1 MSKITFVILNYKRPR
16 NLVEHILPN
25 LLKNELIDKI
35 IVSHALRETCF
46 DTYVYND
53 RLLQLK
59 NFEEQK
65 KVGLYCRFLATERA
79 NTECIAFQDDDF
91 LVDNASIKLCYEQWL
106 EDKHSIH
113 GGLGRNITEN
123 TYIPKDV
130 FSAHVPV
137 ILPGAGAMTSSLT
150 LKKVMELGPIVE
162 PYVQDCKPLWNGED
176 IFLSVVAMLHTKK
189 FNRRHDLKVQALPS
203 PHAISEIE
211 GHYAHRT
218 YLVTKLFELFP
229 ELKEI
234 FKSNN

>member
-16 NLVEHILPN
+16 NLVEHILPS

-65 KVGLYCRFLATERA
+65 KVGMYCRFLATERA
-79 NTECIAFQDDDF
+79 TTECIAFQDDDF
-91 LVDNASIKLCYEQWL
+91 VVDNASIKFCYEQWL

-113 GGLGRNITEN
+113 GVTGRVITET
-123 TYIPKDV
+123 TYIPKNAL
-130 FSAHVPV
+130 SAHVPV
-137 ILPGAGAMTSSLT
+137 ILPHFAMTSSLT
-150 LKKVMELGPIVE
+150 IKKVMELAPIVA
-162 PYVQDCKPLWNGED
+162 PYVQDCKPIWNGED
-176 IFLSVVAMLHTKK
+176 IFLSVVAMLQTKK
-189 FNRRHDLKVQALPS
+189 FNRRHNLKLHALPC
-203 PHAISEIE
+203 PAAICEIE
-211 GHYAHRT
+211 GHYDHRT

-229 ELKEI
+229 ELKQI

>member
-16 NLVEHILPN
+16 NLVEHILPS

-91 LVDNASIKLCYEQWL
+91 LVDNASIKFCYEQWL

-150 LKKVMELGPIVE
+150 LKKVMELAPLVE
-162 PYVQDCKPLWNGED
+162 PYVQDCKPIWNGED
-176 IFLSVVAMLHTKK
+176 IFLSIVAMLQTKK
-189 FNRRHDLKVQALPS
+189 FNRRHDLKVQELPS
-203 PHAISEIE
+203 PHAICQTK
-211 GHYAHRT
+211 GHYEHRT

-229 ELKEI
+229 ELKQI
-234 FKSNN
+234 FKSTN

>member
-1 MSKITFVILNYKRPR
+1 MSKITFVLLNYKRPR
-16 NLVEHILPN
+16 NLVEHILPS
-25 LLKNELIDKI
+25 LLKNELIAKV
-35 IVSHALRETCF
+35 IVSHALRDTCF

-59 NFEEQK
+59 RFEEQK
-65 KVGLYCRFLATERA
+65 RVGLYCRFLAAEKA

-91 LVDNASIKLCYEQWL
+91 VVDNNSIKLCYEQWL

-113 GGLGRNITEN
+113 GGLGRNITETSYN
-123 TYIPKDV
+123 PAKAS
-130 FSAHVPV
+130 SAHVPV

-150 LKKVMELGPIVE
+150 VRKAIELAPIVA
-162 PYVQDCKPLWNGED
+162 PYVQDCSPIWNGED
-176 IFLSVVAMLHTKK
+176 IFLSVVAMLQTKK
-189 FNRRHDLKVQALPS
+189 LNRRHDLKVQELPS
-203 PHAISEIE
+203 PHAICQMK
-211 GHYAHRT
+211 GHYEHRT

>member
-16 NLVEHILPN
+16 NLVEHILPS
-25 LLKNELIDKI
+25 LLKNELTAKV

-59 NFEEQK
+59 SFEDQK
-65 KVGLYCRFLATERA
+65 RAGMYCRFLATERA
-79 NTECIAFQDDDF
+79 TTECIAFQDDDF
-91 LVDNASIKLCYEQWL
+91 IFDNASIKFCYEQWL

-113 GGLGRNITEN
+113 GFTGRVITEN
-123 TYIPKDV
+123 TYSSEDV

-137 ILPGAGAMTSSLT
+137 ILPHFAMTSNLT
-150 LKKVMELGPIVE
+150 IKKAMELAPIVA
-162 PYVQDCKPLWNGED
+162 PYVQDCKPIWNGED
-176 IFLSVVAMLHTKK
+176 IFLSIVAMLQTKK
-189 FNRRHDLKVQALPS
+189 FNRRHNFKFQALPCPS
-203 PHAISEIE
+203 AICEIE